1 MASLLSKGRVASP
14 FVKPLAQGREG
25 SPKLQIV
32 VGIVV
37 FPGSNCE
44 HDVVESL
51 GSLDA
56 KAQLLWHSQADLQN
70 SRAIVLPGGF
80 AHGDYLRPGAIAKF
94 SNIMNSVVEFARAGG
109 PVLGICNGF
118 QILTEV
124 GLLPGALQKNRGL
137 RFICEMSQVV
147 VSTAN
152 SSASRQLA
160 QGAQLSIPI
169 NHFEGNFTCSHDTLE
184 QLQQEDRIVFRYL
197 NNPNGSIDDIAG
209 ITNETRNVVGMM
221 PHPERA
227 CDPMLGSSDGIQ
239 VLASLLEAAQ

>member
-1 MASLLSKGRVASP
+1 
-14 FVKPLAQGREG
+14 
-25 SPKLQIV
+25 
-32 VGIVV
+32 
-37 FPGSNCE
+37 
-44 HDVVESL
+44 
-51 GSLDA
+51 
-56 KAQLLWHSQADLQN
+56 
-70 SRAIVLPGGF
+70 
-80 AHGDYLRPGAIAKF
+80 
-94 SNIMNSVVEFARAGG
+94 
-109 PVLGICNGF
+109 
-118 QILTEV
+118 
-124 GLLPGALQKNRGL
+124 
-137 RFICEMSQVV
+137 MSQVV